1 MKGMFTPGNG
11 PVQISAEAIK
21 KRVEELGGEIARD
34 YQGKT
39 PHLICVLNGA
49 FIFLVRAIP
58 LPLTMDFIAISSY
71 GNAFKSS
78 GEVEL
83 LKDLRLP
90 IHGRDVIVVE
100 DIVDTGLTLSYLLDY
115 LEARKPASVRVAALL
130 SKPSRRQVEV
140 PIHYLGFEIED
151 AYVYG
156 YGLDRAQFDRNLPF
170 ITSIRPE
177 EE

>member
-1 MKGMFTPGNG
+1 M
-11 PVQISAEAIK
+11 A
-21 KRVEELGGEIARD
+21 D
-34 YQGKT
+34 
-39 PHLICVLNGA
+39 
-49 FIFLVRAIP
+49 LVRAIP

-115 LEARKPASVRVAALL
+115 AGPEARLRPRGRPPLQAQPPPGGGAHPL
-130 SKPSRRQVEV
+130 P
-140 PIHYLGFEIED
+140 
-151 AYVYG
+151 
-156 YGLDRAQFDRNLPF
+156 GL
-170 ITSIRPE
+170 
-177 EE
+177 